1 MGILI
6 CMYNQEEDVKI
17 YDEVTED
24 QYKSIV
30 KGRLQR
36 DDFVVDDGVEGYMD
50 NGMDDWADVDGSE
63 SEEEVNTRHKRIGR
77 PIGCAGFGV
86 WGSVMGL
93 PALACT
99 RRESPQM
106 ATSAQDKKLRLEKLA
121 ELKRAR

>member
-6 CMYNQEEDVKI
+6 CVYNQEEDVKI

-50 NGMDDWADVDGSE
+50 NGMDDWADGDGSE
-63 SEEEVNTRHKRIGR
+63 SEEEVNARHKRMRRSSASGLLLI
-77 PIGCAGFGV
+77 
-86 WGSVMGL
+86 SVL
-93 PALACT
+93 SQ
-99 RRESPQM
+99 ES
-106 ATSAQDKKLRLEKLA
+106 S
-121 ELKRAR
+121 